1 MDMRLDK
8 YLADMNM
15 GSRSDLKKQIRRGS
29 VTVNGETVKDP
40 AVQVVPSDCV
50 TYAGRMVSYTVF
62 EYYMMNK
69 PAGVL
74 TATEDRHQ
82 RTVLDLMGKEVR
94 RDLFPVGR
102 LDKDT
107 EGLLLITN
115 DGQLAHR
122 LLSPGK
128 HVAKQYSAEI
138 DLPVTEEDIRKFA
151 EGVVIGREPDSGRDI
166 VTLPAEL
173 EYCGKTDTGS
183 SVLITI
189 YEGKFHEIKKM
200 FEAVGKQVLF
210 LKRLSMGPLRLDPDL
225 AQGAFR
231 PLTEAEIMDIG
242 ASSVPQIPKNV

>member
-1 MDMRLDK
+1 MNMRLDK

-29 VTVNGETVKDP
+29 VSVNGETVKDP
-40 AVQVVPSDCV
+40 AAQVEPSDCV
-50 TYAGRMVSYTVF
+50 TYGGRAVSYAVF

-82 RTVLDLMGKEVR
+82 RTVLDLMGTEVR

-128 HVAKQYSAEI
+128 HVAKQYAAEI
-138 DLPVTEEDIRKFA
+138 DYPVTDEDIRRFA
-151 EGVVIGREPDSGRDI
+151 EGVVIGRDPDSGRDI

-173 EYCGKTDTGS
+173 RRCDGTGAGS

-189 YEGKFHEIKKM
+189 YEGKFHEIKRM
-200 FEAVGKQVLF
+200 FEAVGKQVLY
-210 LKRLSMGPLRLDPDL
+210 LKRLSMGPLSLDPEL
-225 AQGAFR
+225 APGGFR
-231 PLTEAEIMDIG
+231 PLTEAEITGLG